1 MKEEGM
7 DRKGALELVSYILKR
22 LKGVARD
29 LDDHGHEDLS
39 KILFVKASEIDDEIC
54 KIETKET
61 AEAFNEVRNQGYNQA
76 LDDILHEY
84 SNWAGILDQTT
95 LRLVDICKKF
105 RKE

>member
-39 KILFVKASEIDDEIC
+39 KVLFVKAAEIDDEIC

-76 LDDILHEY
+76 LDDVLHKY
-84 SNWAGILDQTT
+84 SDWFGDFDPSTM
-95 LRLVDICKKF
+95 RLADICKQF